1 LTALAH
7 FSRADALA
15 LWPAVV
21 LVLFGCVAIF
31 LDVAS
36 RKADPAGR
44 QATLFGLAGTVI
56 ATVFVFRQNSFLSSL
71 KLDHFVTCQGA
82 ITIDGLGL
90 LTNAITLGATGLF
103 LLISYKFLELHR
115 ENNAAFYAL
124 ALFAETGMYF
134 MATSS
139 ELVTLFLGIELTSI
153 CFYVMVGFTRA
164 DRRANEAA
172 VKYLLLGA
180 VSSGILLYGFSL
192 LYGIA
197 GSTELNAIAEAISHR
212 APRDPILILSVVT
225 ICTGLLFKISAVPFH
240 MWAPDAYDG
249 APTPVAGFLS
259 VASKVAAFAVIV
271 RLLVFTLE
279 PARYI
284 WMPIL
289 IAAAVLSMSV
299 GTIAALSQE
308 RLKRLFAYSAI
319 AHAGYVLLGIVAGNR
334 TGIQGVYL
342 YLIVYALMTLG
353 AFTVLVS
360 LSRRGIAGEK
370 LVDLRGL
377 AATHPVH
384 AALFVVLLLSLAG
397 IPPTAGF
404 LGKYYIL
411 LALVETRHYIL
422 AGIASAYV
430 VVSLYFYFRL
440 VREMYLREAETT
452 EPLAASFGTQLVLG
466 ATSALTLLI
475 GIFPE
480 PVLKIGFQMA
490 GVAR

>member
-1 LTALAH
+1 LTELAS
-7 FSRADALA
+7 FSRTDMLA
-15 LWPAVV
+15 LLPAIV

-31 LDVAS
+31 LDVTG
-36 RKADPAGR
+36 RKMERSGK
-44 QATLFGLAGTVI
+44 QAMIFGLAGT
-56 ATVFVFRQNSFLSSL
+56 ALALLFVFRQNSFLGSL
-71 KLDHFVTCQGA
+71 KLDHVVTCQGA
-82 ITIDGLGL
+82 VTIDGLGL
-90 LTNAITLGATGLF
+90 LTNAITLGATAIF
-103 LLISYKFLELHR
+103 LLISYKFLVLHR

-180 VSSGILLYGFSL
+180 VSSGIFLYGFSL

-197 GSTELNAIAEAISHR
+197 GSTELNAIAQAVSHR
-212 APRDPILILSVVT
+212 APHDPIVILAVVT
-225 ICTGLLFKISAVPFH
+225 ICTGLLFKISGVPFH

-249 APTPVAGFLS
+249 APTPVAGYLS
-259 VASKVAAFAVIV
+259 VASKVAAFAVIM

-279 PARYI
+279 PVRFI

-289 IAAAVLSMSV
+289 IVVAVLSMSV

-319 AHAGYVLLGIVAGNR
+319 AHAGYVLLGIIAGNR

-370 LVDLRGL
+370 LSDLRGL

-384 AALFVVLLLSLAG
+384 AAMFVILLLSLAG

-411 LALVETRHYIL
+411 LALIETGHYIL

-440 VREMYLREAETT
+440 VREMYLRDAETT
-452 EPLAASFGTQLVLG
+452 EPLATSFGTRLALG

-480 PVLKIGFQMA
+480 PVLRMGFQLA
-490 GVAR
+490 GVGR